1 LRRTGKTKVRSDKN
15 IPWRS
20 AEPGDDAPEYTL
32 SESSHTSKDLSYCSR
47 CGRVCEKGQS
57 RCTECEYYA
66 VNPPETPVITAS
78 VVEDRYSSNDSAGRS
93 TPRLGGVP
101 WGGWQI
107 AAGIILVVT
116 SLFLY
121 LAAGIPSLLG
131 SLYPEHEKALATWI
145 NVHVTAMAIVATVWG
160 LGLRHSRY
168 PFVVLGITRV
178 QLPRKR
184 TVFLTL
190 GVLGVSLIATSVYS
204 GIVDYL
210 GLDKMSVPEV
220 EYHYFEGPA
229 VVLTF
234 QALAFITPMG
244 EELFFRG
251 FIFRGLLTPL
261 GPWGAIAASA
271 LVFSVFHL
279 SIGIGVLIP
288 IFITGCLFAW
298 LYWRTGSLWATIGA
312 HAGQNA
318 LALGERALGG

>member
-1 LRRTGKTKVRSDKN
+1 M
-15 IPWRS
+15 
-20 AEPGDDAPEYTL
+20 
-32 SESSHTSKDLSYCSR
+32 SESSHTSKDLPYCSR
-47 CGRVCEKGQS
+47 CGRVWEKGQS
-57 RCTECEYYA
+57 RCAECEYYA
-66 VNPPETPVITAS
+66 VSPPETPVITAS
-78 VVEDRYSSNDSAGRS
+78 VVEDRCSSNNSGGRS

-107 AAGIILVVT
+107 AAGIILVIA
-116 SLFLY
+116 SLFL
-121 LAAGIPSLLG
+121 AAQISSVLG
-131 SLYPEHEKALATWI
+131 SLYPEQEKALATWI
-145 NVHVTAMAIVATVWG
+145 TVHVMAMAIVATIWG

-178 QLPRKR
+178 QMPRKR
-184 TVFLTL
+184 TVFVML
-190 GVLGVSLIATSVYS
+190 GVLGVCLIATSVYS
-204 GIVDYL
+204 VIVDYL
-210 GLDKMSVPEV
+210 GLDKMSVPEF
-220 EYHYFEGPA
+220 ETHFFEGPA

-234 QALAFITPMG
+234 QALVFITPMG

-279 SIGIGVLIP
+279 SAGIGALIP

-312 HAGQNA
+312 HAGLNA
-318 LALGERALGG
+318 LFLGDRVLGG